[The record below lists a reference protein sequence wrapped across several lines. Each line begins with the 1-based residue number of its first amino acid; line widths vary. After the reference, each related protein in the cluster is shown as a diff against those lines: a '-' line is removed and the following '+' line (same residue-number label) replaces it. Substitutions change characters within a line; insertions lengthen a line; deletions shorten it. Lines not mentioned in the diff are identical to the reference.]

1 MKVTTLETMNLESL
15 LLSADPEVE
24 RVLRP
29 TLEKLAIDVE
39 ICRDARHGS
48 EILLSSKFDAVIVD
62 CDDMKGGMEV
72 LQGLRNV
79 PSNRNSIAFAILNG
93 SHTTTKEAFGLG
105 VNFVL
110 QKPISPLN
118 ATRCFN
124 AALNFMLRERRRYF
138 RQPVKA
144 QVRIVLG
151 DRELKATSCNISEGG
166 MAVMLREPL
175 PKGTNPHLKF
185 ALPGLSA
192 TFEVEAEVAWSDL
205 KGSAGFRFKNVPA
218 ISQEVLEQWLDD
230 QLEKE
235 IPGAK
240 QKLAAVADLTS

>member
-1 MKVTTLETMNLESL
+1 MNLESL

-29 TLEKLAIDVE
+29 TLEKMAIDVE

-72 LQGLRNV
+72 LQGLRNI
-79 PSNRNSIAFAILNG
+79 PSNRNSVAFAILNG
-93 SHTTTKEAFGLG
+93 TSTQQAFGMG

-110 QKPISPLN
+110 QKPMSPLN

-138 RQPVKA
+138 RHPIKT
-144 QVRIVLG
+144 QVHIVLA
-151 DRELKATSCNISEGG
+151 DRQLKATSSNVSEGG
-166 MAVMLREPL
+166 MAIMLRDAL
-175 PKGTNPHLKF
+175 PKGATPTLKF
-185 ALPGLSA
+185 TLPGIKA
-192 TFEVEAEVAWSDL
+192 GFEVEAEVAWCDL
-205 KGSAGFRFKNVPA
+205 KGSAGFRFKNVHPA
-218 ISQEVLEQWLDD
+218 SQQILEQWLAD
-230 QLEKE
+230 QLEKDL
-235 IPGAK
+235 PGSGDRPSAGEP
-240 QKLAAVADLTS
+240 S

>member
-1 MKVTTLETMNLESL
+1 MNLESL

-24 RVLRP
+24 RILRP

-39 ICRDARHGS
+39 ICRDARRGS

-79 PSNRNSIAFAILNG
+79 PSNRNSIAFAILSGNR
-93 SHTTTKEAFGLG
+93 TTTKEAFGLG

-110 QKPISPLN
+110 QKPISALN

-138 RQPVKA
+138 RQPVKT
-144 QVRIVLG
+144 QVHISLG
-151 DRELKATSCNISEGG
+151 DRALKATSSNVSEGG
-166 MAVMLREPL
+166 MAVILREPL
-175 PKGTNPHLKF
+175 PKGATPHLKF

-192 TFEVEAEVAWSDL
+192 SFEVEAEVAWSDL
-205 KGSAGFRFKNVPA
+205 KGSAGFRFKNVPP

-230 QLEKE
+230 QLEQE

-240 QKLAAVADLTS
+240 EKIASAPDPSSN